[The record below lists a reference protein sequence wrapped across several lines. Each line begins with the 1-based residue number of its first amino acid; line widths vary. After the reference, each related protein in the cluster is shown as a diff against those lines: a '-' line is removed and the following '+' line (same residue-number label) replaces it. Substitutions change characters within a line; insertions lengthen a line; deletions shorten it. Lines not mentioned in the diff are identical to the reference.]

1 MWSRRRRRSC
11 RWPICEVA
19 VGRVAEWLQLV
30 ALVLLTLAAWDV
42 SRPLG
47 LAVGGVAVLVVGL
60 ALDPNVTR
68 KDGD

>member
-1 MWSRRRRRSC
+1 M
-11 RWPICEVA
+11 
-19 VGRVAEWLQLV
+19 GRVAEWLQLV

-42 SRPLG
+42 SRALG